1 MESRVKSS
9 TEKPSDI
16 RRDSCSGS
24 SELLVRSTWSQ
35 VWEEDKAKQKQREP
49 TYPVFGLHMEWEG
62 DDKKK
67 KKRDVGKNNKEK
79 EWTDANLRAT
89 WKQSNI
95 YGVWNMFAIKWEW
108 RKENI
113 KEMWE
118 VTAMETAGW
127 GMEGGWAD
135 WRERGSDGGGER
147 VSQPWTAAGVPRTF
161 NLLTHQTSCVV
172 GISHLYK
179 KMSQSTKQCGNS
191 RGWEDVGGHLLLLQL
206 SVLLCRA
213 AQGPHS

>member
-16 RRDSCSGS
+16 RRDSRSGS
-24 SELLVRSTWSQ
+24 SELLVRATWSQ

-62 DDKKK
+62 DDKKRK
-67 KKRDVGKNNKEK
+67 GTLAKTIKEK
-79 EWTDANLRAT
+79 KWTDANFRAT

-95 YGVWNMFAIKWEW
+95 YGVCNTFAIKWEW

-113 KEMWE
+113 KEMWGM
-118 VTAMETAGW
+118 TAMETAGR

-135 WRERGSDGGGER
+135 WEGAWVRWRG
-147 VSQPWTAAGVPRTF
+147 VSVWASPGLQQECQG
-161 NLLTHQTSCVV
+161 LL
-172 GISHLYK
+172 IY
-179 KMSQSTKQCGNS
+179 
-191 RGWEDVGGHLLLLQL
+191 
-206 SVLLCRA
+206 
-213 AQGPHS
+213 